1 MNGME
6 KIPKKPCPY
15 RLFIFYFSYA
25 VLINLRRD
33 NKALRA
39 TDVRFFLIVEE
50 KISSGNEVE
59 KVHYLN
65 EMATLL
71 PNLLYTKMAVALL
84 NQS

>member
-15 RLFIFYFSYA
+15 GLFIFYFSYA

-33 NKALRA
+33 YKALRA

-50 KISSGNEVE
+50 KISSGNEVQ

-71 PNLLYTKMAVALL
+71 PNLLYTKMAIALL